1 MTCHRSSGAARQ
13 RPDGQTGHV
22 RIYLPAT
29 VDELDP
35 VHGHRPPLV
44 PRVVHGVTPALREA
58 LQDEDEEG
66 CEFAA
71 QLAAA
76 DDSLLRI
83 AGRPTAPH
91 QRLVV
96 TAVVP
101 ESFVEHSETSDA
113 PSALVL
119 TSAVP
124 WDRVV
129 CVHVDEPAVRGDVDA
144 ALRGDEDAAARL
156 SEADLLWYD
165 VGEVDDLPR

>member
-113 PSALVL
+113 PSA
-119 TSAVP
+119 TSTCDQKSP
-124 WDRVV
+124 
-129 CVHVDEPAVRGDVDA
+129 
-144 ALRGDEDAAARL
+144 
-156 SEADLLWYD
+156 
-165 VGEVDDLPR
+165 

>member
-1 MTCHRSSGAARQ
+1 MTRRGRRRTALR

-29 VDELDP
+29 VDELDL
-35 VHGHRPPLV
+35 VHGNRAPLV
-44 PRVVHGVTPALREA
+44 PRVVHAVTPALREA
-58 LQDEDEEG
+58 LQGEDEEG
-66 CEFAA
+66 WEFAA
-71 QLAAA
+71 HLAAA

-83 AGRPTAPH
+83 AGRPDAPH

-101 ESFVEHSETSDA
+101 DSFVEHSDTDEA
-113 PSALVL
+113 PSALTL

-129 CVHVDEPAVRGDVDA
+129 CVHIDEPEAMSDVAA
-144 ALRGDEDAAARL
+144 ALRGDEDAATRL

-165 VGEVDDLPR
+165 VSEVDDLPR

>member
-1 MTCHRSSGAARQ
+1 
-13 RPDGQTGHV
+13 V

-29 VDELDP
+29 VDELEP
-35 VHGHRPPLV
+35 VDGHRLPLA
-44 PRVVHGVTPALREA
+44 PRVVHAVTPALRRA
-58 LQDEDEEG
+58 LADEDEEA

-71 QLAAA
+71 HLAAA

-83 AGRPTAPH
+83 AGRPDAPP

-101 ESFVEHSETSDA
+101 DPSIEDGGADDA
-113 PSALVL
+113 PSAVTL
-119 TSAVP
+119 TVAVP

-129 CVHVDEPAVRGDVDA
+129 CVHVDEPEARGDVAA
-144 ALRGDEDAAARL
+144 ALRGDEDATARL

-165 VGEVDDLPR
+165 VSEIDDLPR

>member
-1 MTCHRSSGAARQ
+1 M
-13 RPDGQTGHV
+13 

-35 VHGHRPPLV
+35 VHGHRPPLA
-44 PRVVHGVTPALREA
+44 PRVVHAVTPALRDA
-58 LQDEDEEG
+58 LHDEDEEG

-71 QLAAA
+71 HLAAA

-83 AGRPTAPH
+83 AGRPEAPH

-101 ESFVEHSETSDA
+101 ESFVEHSDSDAA
-113 PSALVL
+113 PSALRL
-119 TSAVP
+119 ISTVP

-129 CVHVDEPAVRGDVDA
+129 CVHVDEPEAMGDVAA
-144 ALRGDEDAAARL
+144 ALRGDEDAAGRL

-165 VGEVDDLPR
+165 VSEVDDLPR